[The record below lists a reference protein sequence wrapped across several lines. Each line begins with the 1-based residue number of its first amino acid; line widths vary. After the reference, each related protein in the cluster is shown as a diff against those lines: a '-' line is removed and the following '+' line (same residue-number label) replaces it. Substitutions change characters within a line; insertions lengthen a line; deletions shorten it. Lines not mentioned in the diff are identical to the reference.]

1 MPPIWAKTGM
11 PAKASGSRSVSG
23 RRVRLVTMIC
33 ADFALLGM
41 YLRLTSCC
49 ASASKRSGTPEA
61 DADVA
66 LADSAA
72 TAAWLLAD
80 TIRAPTK
87 NPPNR
92 MLATRDMTASLHRRE
107 EGARDSAVG
116 HAGSTGQSRP
126 AIHCSS
132 MPSGFGREKSA
143 GTDCRC
149 RCGQGVPVVP
159 IVGKNQRFENC
170 VPRRAPRRPY
180 FFRSFIRPSRVSI
193 PLCRNCSS
201 SSASK
206 TLSARAIP
214 SRHAPA

>member
-1 MPPIWAKTGM
+1 
-11 PAKASGSRSVSG
+11 
-23 RRVRLVTMIC
+23 MIC

-49 ASASKRSGTPEA
+49 ASASKRSGRPEA

-72 TAAWLLAD
+72 MAAWLLAD